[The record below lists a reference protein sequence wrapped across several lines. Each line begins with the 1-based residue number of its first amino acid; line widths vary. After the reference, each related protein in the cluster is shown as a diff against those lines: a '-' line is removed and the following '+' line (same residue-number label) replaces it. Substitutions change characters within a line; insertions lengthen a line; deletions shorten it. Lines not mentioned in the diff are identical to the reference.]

1 MTVMTILFNSFLYY
15 FLFIFFNYFHRS
27 VTSVIKLINSLYL
40 GIKIVTVNNKN
51 DDRLK
56 LHGMRVVNTVEARQI
71 RAEEDHFRLA
81 LKWAKN

>member
-56 LHGMRVVNTVEARQI
+56 LHGMRVVNTVEARQR

-81 LKWAKN
+81 LKWSKN

>member
-56 LHGMRVVNTVEARQI
+56 LHGIESSEYGRGSSKTSRRRPFQACPEMV
-71 RAEEDHFRLA
+71 
-81 LKWAKN
+81 